1 MKISNF
7 EKKKMKLSTNEQQK
21 SDENAKMYYICR
33 EKFNS
38 KINMLK
44 ISKIAK
50 LATIVIMQVSIE
62 VLHIT
67 YVI

>member
-7 EKKKMKLSTNEQQK
+7 EKKKMKLLTIEQQK
-21 SDENAKMYYICR
+21 SDENAKMCYICR
-33 EKFNS
+33 ETFNS

-62 VLHIT
+62 VLHIA

>member
-7 EKKKMKLSTNEQQK
+7 EKKKMKLLTIEQQK
-21 SDENAKMYYICR
+21 SDENAKMCYICR
-33 EKFNS
+33 ETFNS

-62 VLHIT
+62 VLHIA
-67 YVI
+67 

>member
-1 MKISNF
+1 MSNF
-7 EKKKMKLSTNEQQK
+7 EKKKIKLLTIERQK
-21 SDENAKMYYICR
+21 SDENAKMCYICR
-33 EKFNS
+33 ETFNS

-62 VLHIT
+62 VLHIA
-67 YVI
+67 YII